1 MLFMDLYSPE
11 KGCVSDSSLFGVS
24 RLNRLMDEDAA
35 DKYQCVLLG
44 DNAYPCLRYVMTP
57 IINCKSLSVCM
68 YVYVCVC
75 VCLLGDNKYACL
87 RYVMTPIINRKS
99 LSLSVCV
106 CVCVCT
112 NAYFLGITPTRALD
126 M

>member
-1 MLFMDLYSPE
+1 MTCHLWICTRLK

-68 YVYVCVC
+68 YV
-75 VCLLGDNKYACL
+75 
-87 RYVMTPIINRKS
+87 
-99 LSLSVCV
+99 CV
-106 CVCVCT
+106 CVCVCWETT
-112 NAYFLGITPTRALD
+112 NTRVSD